1 MSENEETAETRES
14 PMDLYV
20 LQPGNGKPNDSNATA
35 TTRQWGGGPWWM
47 GGVQMWTVI
56 YDVVDL
62 VRHVKAKCGDK
73 FYIGTLRIGGHGNTD
88 RFRLG
93 NTLISNAP
101 LNDNGTLITSVFIN
115 DLKPWLKEIIPY
127 FKTGKSYIVLET
139 CLVGQNDSLLKNLSE
154 AFGGTPVIAP
164 FDLQGNSEGDGS
176 PPLLEGQAR
185 ACYPDRCFILN
196 NPKDLMF

>member
-1 MSENEETAETRES
+1 MSEGKETREY

-20 LQPGNGKPNDSNATA
+20 LQPGKGEGDANQSAIGKTWNG
-35 TTRQWGGGPWWM
+35 GE
-47 GGVQMWTVI
+47 MWTVI

-62 VRHVKAKCGDK
+62 VRHVKAKCGEK

-127 FKTGKSYIVLET
+127 FKPGSSYVVLDT
-139 CLVGQNDSLLKNLSE
+139 CLVGQNDDLLKNLSD

-164 FDLQGNSEGDGS
+164 FDFQGTNEGSGE
-176 PPLLEGQAR
+176 PPLIEGKAR
-185 ACYPDRCFILN
+185 ACYPDKCFTVE
-196 NPKDLMF
+196 NPRELLF